1 MLTIDLAGK
10 VALIT
15 GASRGIGRS
24 IAYVFA
30 QCGARVA
37 VNYASSKE
45 AALELVREIETM
57 GGQAVP
63 VQGNIS
69 EPEEVKKMCEQVGQ
83 KFGKID
89 ILVNNAGVTSRK
101 NIEEL
106 SFAEI
111 EQTMKV
117 NLFGPFYC
125 VKEVLPYM
133 ITSGNGSII
142 NIASTGAYTGGG
154 GGPHYAASK
163 AAMVGFARNLARYLG
178 PKGIRTNVLAPTL
191 IVTDF
196 LMKLY
201 PAAEDQEKLIKQV
214 PIGRLGLPEDVA
226 YMAAF
231 LASDLGSFINGQV
244 IILDGGRT
252 YS

>member
-1 MLTIDLAGK
+1 MLAIDLTGK

-24 IAYVFA
+24 IALTYA
-30 QCGARVA
+30 RCGARVA
-37 VNYASSKE
+37 VNYASSEE
-45 AALELVREIETM
+45 AALELVKGIQA
-57 GGQAVP
+57 GGGEALA
-63 VQGNIS
+63 VQGNVG
-69 EPEEVKKMCEQVGQ
+69 EAEEVKKVCAQVAQ
-83 KFGKID
+83 HYGKID

-106 SFAEI
+106 SLAEI
-111 EQTMKV
+111 ENTLKV
-117 NLFGPFYC
+117 NIFGPFYC

-133 ITSGNGSII
+133 LPAESGSII

-191 IVTDF
+191 IITDF
-196 LMKLY
+196 LKKLY
-201 PAAEDQEKLIKQV
+201 PTPDAQEKLIQQV
-214 PIGRLGLPEDVA
+214 PLKRLGLPEDVA

-252 YS
+252 YG

>member
-1 MLTIDLAGK
+1 MLTIDLSSK

-24 IAYVFA
+24 IAQTYA
-30 QCGARVA
+30 RCGAKVA
-37 VNYASSKE
+37 VNYANN
-45 AALELVREIETM
+45 AQHALEVVREIQDL
-57 GGQAVP
+57 GGEALA
-63 VQGNIS
+63 VQGNVGN
-69 EPEEVKKMCEQVGQ
+69 PEEVREICEQIVQ

-89 ILVNNAGVTSRK
+89 ILVNNAGITSRK

-106 SFAEI
+106 SFEEI
-111 EQTMKV
+111 ERTFKV
-117 NLFGPFYC
+117 NVLGSFSC
-125 VKEVLPYM
+125 VKAVLPYM
-133 ITSGNGSII
+133 LPTQGGSII

-154 GGPHYAASK
+154 GGPHYASSK
-163 AAMVGFARNLARYLG
+163 SAMIGLTRNLARYLG

-196 LMKLY
+196 LKKLY
-201 PAAEDQEKLIKQV
+201 PRPEDQEKLILQV
-214 PIGRLGLPEDVA
+214 PLRRLGQPEDVG

-252 YS
+252 FS